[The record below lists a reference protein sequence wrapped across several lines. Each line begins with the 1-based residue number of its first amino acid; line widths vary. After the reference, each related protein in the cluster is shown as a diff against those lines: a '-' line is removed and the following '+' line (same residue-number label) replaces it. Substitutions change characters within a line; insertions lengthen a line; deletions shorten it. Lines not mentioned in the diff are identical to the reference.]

1 MNPQPRR
8 NPNRKV
14 IEAAQNALNDW
25 NTQAPSVTGNPRPN
39 KLLKVIATAS
49 MGALLLAGCS
59 APDSNT
65 LSSAQPSEVP
75 FSSQGIEYIRLCKN
89 TADETRAED
98 ASCEAAE
105 SANSTPAPSESASAT
120 PTDTASPAPTE
131 TGIPSPRESATP
143 TPTETPT
150 SAPTDGNNG
159 GTNINISNSGS
170 SGGDAHHGGSATN
183 AFIWYYIGYMWA
195 QNSNGSG
202 TTYTNNYYSGNVPG
216 VGAPLRGGSDTI
228 PNKGTVYQGLP
239 SSGGSF
245 TDSYRAARAKTGVQ
259 NGKVV
264 TTQKYGNTVTGT
276 KNNTGSN
283 TSGSGSSNS
292 SSGNS
297 TAAAVAGAGAAGAV
311 AANKAGNNTSTAPA
325 SSSTSKSNPNA
336 GKSTTGSAG
345 SSSTSKTDSKS
356 GTSNSNSSSSG
367 SGSNSN
373 SSNKSS
379 SGSSSNSGS
388 SSSSKSGGSSG
399 GSSSSSSKSGGSSSS
414 GGSKGGFGGGSKS
427 GGGTSGG

>member
-1 MNPQPRR
+1 MNPRPHR

-14 IEAAQNALNDW
+14 VEAAQNALNDW
-25 NTQAPSVTGNPRPN
+25 NTQTPSVTGNPRPN
-39 KLLKVIATAS
+39 KLLKVIATAC

-59 APDSNT
+59 TPDSNT
-65 LSSAQPSEVP
+65 LSSSQPSEVP

-105 SANSTPAPSESASAT
+105 SANGTPSPSESASAT
-120 PTDTASPAPTE
+120 LTDTASPAPTE
-131 TGIPSPRESATP
+131 TGTPSPSESATP

-159 GTNINISNSGS
+159 GINININNGGS
-170 SGGDAHHGGSATN
+170 SGGDTHHGGSATN

-195 QNSNGSG
+195 QNSNGGG
-202 TTYTNNYYSGNVPG
+202 TTYSNNYYSGNVPG

-283 TSGSGSSNS
+283 RFKWCIEMLQKQSF
-292 SSGNS
+292 
-297 TAAAVAGAGAAGAV
+297 VAHLIHNRRKPCYRHPTIPLPPRHKLRV
-311 AANKAGNNTSTAPA
+311 TCIVELTYR
-325 SSSTSKSNPNA
+325 
-336 GKSTTGSAG
+336 
-345 SSSTSKTDSKS
+345 
-356 GTSNSNSSSSG
+356 
-367 SGSNSN
+367 
-373 SSNKSS
+373 
-379 SGSSSNSGS
+379 
-388 SSSSKSGGSSG
+388 
-399 GSSSSSSKSGGSSSS
+399 
-414 GGSKGGFGGGSKS
+414 
-427 GGGTSGG
+427 

>member
-1 MNPQPRR
+1 MNPQPHR

-14 IEAAQNALNDW
+14 VEAAQNALNDW
-25 NTQAPSVTGNPRPN
+25 NTQTPGVTGTPRPN

-59 APDSNT
+59 TPESNT
-65 LSSAQPSEVP
+65 LSSAQPSEAP

-399 GSSSSSSKSGGSSSS
+399 GSSSSGSKSGGSSSS